1 MMHPFHSNLPR
12 RVWQS
17 PSFLKPSLP
26 GKRPSSLPR
35 SSAFSASAPRKV
47 TVCRHA
53 ARETDPAGQSTPN
66 QYSTS
71 LCKVQSGYVRNPDGW
86 LTGRCGPKGFTGS
99 YRDISTSLRLAIAS
113 VSASRYPCR
122 HSIRVS
128 PPHTSTRSCHS
139 LVSNGTQPFFFPYV
153 HSPKPGCCIARPI
166 AENTMRIMLLRS
178 SYVDMKCKSLASR
191 SDRRRNL
198 SAPMMSLRSSWTTI
212 PILLFRIF
220 ATSG

>member
-12 RVWQS
+12 REWQS

-71 LCKVQSGYVRNPDGW
+71 LCKVQSGYARNPDGW
-86 LTGRCGPKGFTGS
+86 LTGRWGSRESLALIDVDPRVCGLPLLHS
-99 YRDISTSLRLAIAS
+99 APSDIHAD
-113 VSASRYPCR
+113 
-122 HSIRVS
+122 IRS
-128 PPHTSTRSCHS
+128 EYLSSTRVLDHVTHS
-139 LVSNGTQPFFFPYV
+139 FSMAHSHSTFLVYAF
-153 HSPKPGCCIARPI
+153 
-166 AENTMRIMLLRS
+166 
-178 SYVDMKCKSLASR
+178 
-191 SDRRRNL
+191 
-198 SAPMMSLRSSWTTI
+198 
-212 PILLFRIF
+212 
-220 ATSG
+220 